1 MTTTQ
6 AKRHDVATD
15 VGTLAVW
22 ESGAGDAV
30 VLRHG
35 IFFDHELWR
44 HQAEALAE
52 THRVI
57 AIDAP
62 GHGLSGRTP
71 RRYTLAEDARAT
83 LEVLDALGV
92 DRAVLVGHSWGG
104 MSAVRTAL
112 AAPERVRGLG
122 LIDSP
127 LEPSS
132 PLGRVRYA
140 ALAALLL
147 AIGTPSFYGSQV
159 ALSMFGAETRAR
171 RADLTADLQRL
182 LSSRPR
188 RDLVRAMDAVLVNP
202 DTVLERLGELAQPIM
217 VLAGDDDYVL
227 PPTTRDALARLTPHA
242 TVDTIPGLHT
252 LPLEQPE
259 ETTARLREF
268 LRRVD
273 AEAR

>member
-1 MTTTQ
+1 MTTTH
-6 AKRHDVATD
+6 AKRHDVPTV

-22 ESGAGDAV
+22 ESGSGDAV

-104 MSAVRTAL
+104 MSSVRTAL
-112 AAPERVRGLG
+112 AAPERVRGLA
-122 LIDSP
+122 LLDTP
-127 LEPSS
+127 LEPNSA
-132 PLGRVRYA
+132 LGRARFA
-140 ALAALLL
+140 MLSALLMV
-147 AIGTPSFYGSQV
+147 IGTPPFLGSQI
-159 ALSMFGAETRAR
+159 ALSMFSPENRAQYPE
-171 RADLTADLQRL
+171 LTADLQRL
-182 LSSRPR
+182 LASRPR
-188 RDLVRAMDAVLVNP
+188 RDLARAMDAVLVNP
-202 DTVLERLGELAQPIM
+202 GTVLERFGELAQPIM

-227 PPTTRDALARLTPHA
+227 PSTTRDALARLTPHA
-242 TVDTIPGLHT
+242 TIDTIPGLHT

-259 ETTARLREF
+259 ETTARLRAF
-268 LRRVD
+268 LQRVG
-273 AEAR
+273 AEVR